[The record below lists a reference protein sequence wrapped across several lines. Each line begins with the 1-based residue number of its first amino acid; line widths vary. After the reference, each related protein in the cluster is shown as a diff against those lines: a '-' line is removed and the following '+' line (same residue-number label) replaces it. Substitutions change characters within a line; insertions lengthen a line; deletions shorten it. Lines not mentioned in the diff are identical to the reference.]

1 MSTEDNKAL
10 VRRTYDV
17 INKRNLKAIDELVD
31 PNYVGHIPAFP
42 PVQGIEGLQQ
52 VFSTY
57 LTAFPDMTGTIED
70 LIAEGDKV
78 AARLTFRGT
87 HTGPMM
93 DIPPTD
99 KQVTLSAM
107 NIFRVAN
114 GKFVEQWVNSDDLGL
129 MQQLGVIPTQG

>member
-93 DIPPTD
+93 GIPPTG
-99 KQVTLSAM
+99 KQV
-107 NIFRVAN
+107 RVSGIHIMRYAN
-114 GKFVEQWVNSDDLGL
+114 GKLVEHWGNNDDLGM
-129 MQQLGVIPTQG
+129 MQQLGVAPTMA

>member
-1 MSTEDNKAL
+1 VSTEGNKAL

-57 LTAFPDMTGTIED
+57 LTAFPDMMATIED

-93 DIPPTD
+93 GIPSTS
-99 KQVTLSAM
+99 KQVTILAM

-114 GKFVEQWVNSDDLGL
+114 GKLVEQWVNSDDLGL